1 MTQPADT
8 YGLLYV
14 LNFKELIR
22 IKAKWYVYVYIYMRK
37 CIRSLLIQYVWQVVI
52 IQINIGLVSLEPIG
66 TLYSDI

>member
-22 IKAKWYVYVYIYMRK
+22 IKAEWYVYVYIYT
-37 CIRSLLIQYVWQVVI
+37 YA
-52 IQINIGLVSLEPIG
+52 
-66 TLYSDI
+66 

>member
-8 YGLLYV
+8 YGRLYV

-22 IKAKWYVYVYIYMRK
+22 IKAEWYVYIYIRK

-52 IQINIGLVSLEPIG
+52 IQINTGLLSLEPIG
-66 TLYSDI
+66 TLYSEI